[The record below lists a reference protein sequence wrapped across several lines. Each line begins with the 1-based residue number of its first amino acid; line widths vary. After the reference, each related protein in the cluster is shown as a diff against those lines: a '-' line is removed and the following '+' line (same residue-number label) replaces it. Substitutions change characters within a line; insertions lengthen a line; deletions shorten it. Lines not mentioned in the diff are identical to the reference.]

1 MPSSASYLG
10 PTPASSTPRFKLP
23 EVSGHRD
30 VHDNDAKLLSISRDF
45 RSDTLTIPTDSMM
58 EAMKLASRGDDVY
71 QEDETTTSFQA
82 SINAL
87 TGKEASLFVVSG
99 TMSNQLALRSHL
111 MQPPYSVLL
120 DVRSHVN
127 KYEAGGLAFHS
138 GATSIALTP
147 SNGKYLRWEED
158 VLPNLVEDDGD
169 VHFAPTRVVSLENT
183 LAGNIFPQEEI
194 LKISTGCKERGIILH
209 LDGARLW
216 NVAAQTGMSME
227 ELCEPFDTVSLC
239 LSKGLGAPVG
249 SILIGPQSIIRKAT
263 HFRKLFGG
271 GLRQTGPVVA
281 AARVAL
287 EEHFYKLK
295 GTHELAKWM
304 EGELRELGVG
314 MLQEVETNM
323 LWLDPSP
330 IGLSN
335 AAINARLKAL
345 HPTPIKAGLPRVVI
359 HHQTDPAAARELVEV
374 IKEMKRERES
384 GKRGEVVGNGEK
396 KGTYGR

>member
-1 MPSSASYLG
+1 
-10 PTPASSTPRFKLP
+10 
-23 EVSGHRD
+23 
-30 VHDNDAKLLSISRDF
+30 
-45 RSDTLTIPTDSMM
+45 M

-82 SINAL
+82 SINVL

-111 MQPPYSVLL
+111 AQPPYSVLL

-147 SNGKYLRWEED
+147 SNGRYLRWEED

-194 LKISTGCKERGIILH
+194 VKISKGCKERGIILH

-216 NVAAQTGMSME
+216 NVAAQTGMSMK

-249 SILIGPQSIIRKAT
+249 R
-263 HFRKLFGG
+263 
-271 GLRQTGPVVA
+271 
-281 AARVAL
+281 
-287 EEHFYKLK
+287 
-295 GTHELAKWM
+295 
-304 EGELRELGVG
+304 
-314 MLQEVETNM
+314 
-323 LWLDPSP
+323 
-330 IGLSN
+330 
-335 AAINARLKAL
+335 
-345 HPTPIKAGLPRVVI
+345 
-359 HHQTDPAAARELVEV
+359 
-374 IKEMKRERES
+374 
-384 GKRGEVVGNGEK
+384 
-396 KGTYGR
+396 